1 MTRFAVLLAGLALV
15 TAPAHCHDI
24 YASVTNR
31 SGFNCCNGQDCRP
44 APYRATA
51 SGVEML
57 IDGRW
62 LPMNDNDIQYRAIPG
77 DTGETNGGHW
87 CGRYIELAGGFVTY
101 CAFLPPH
108 SAALPHST
116 GAVFDISGGRGT
128 Y

>member
-1 MTRFAVLLAGLALV
+1 MTRFAVLLAGLAFV
-15 TAPAHCHDI
+15 TAPAHGHDI
-24 YASVTNR
+24 YVNVTNR
-31 SGFNCCNGQDCRP
+31 FGFNCCNGQDCRP

-51 SGVEML
+51 SGVEMF

-62 LPMNDNDIQYRAIPG
+62 LPMSDNDIQYRAIPG

-108 SAALPHST
+108 SAALPHAT
-116 GAVFDISGGRGT
+116 RRHRL
-128 Y
+128 

>member
-1 MTRFAVLLAGLALV
+1 MPRFAVLLAGLALV
-15 TAPAHCHDI
+15 TAPAHGQDI
-24 YASVTNR
+24 YANVTNR

-44 APYRATA
+44 APYRDTA

-62 LPMNDNDIQYRAIPG
+62 LPMNHSDIQYRALPG

-108 SAALPHST
+108 SAALPHLT
-116 GAVFDISGGRGT
+116 KRHRL
-128 Y
+128 